1 MRLFLFCFLMLIT
14 GSAAQ
19 DKLILS
25 TEPPPPLPKKPPKA
39 MPSCAVQELY
49 VIGWTMHD
57 PVERHKAMLEWLDKT
72 SCGSD
77 DYVLIWNA
85 LPEWAGTSDSPLLR
99 AKIMDKAGKK

>member
-1 MRLFLFCFLMLIT
+1 MRLFLFCFLMLVT
-14 GSAAQ
+14 VSAAQ

-39 MPSCAVQELY
+39 SCAVQELY

-57 PVERHKAMLEWLDKT
+57 PAERHRAMLDWLDKT

-77 DYVLIWNA
+77 DYVIIWNA

-99 AKIMDKAGKK
+99 AKIIEKAGKK

>member
-1 MRLFLFCFLMLIT
+1 MRLFLFCFLMLVT
-14 GSAAQ
+14 GSSAQ

-25 TEPPPPLPKKPPKA
+25 TEPPPLPKPKPKQTV
-39 MPSCAVQELY
+39 CAVQDLY

-57 PVERHKAMLEWLDKT
+57 PAERHKAMLDWLDKT
-72 SCGSD
+72 SCSSD

-99 AKIMDKAGKK
+99 AKIMEKAR